1 MLCAI
6 IITIIATATSSN
18 NSGIIAINNSIM
30 AWASVW
36 LTQEMDDQ
44 QPSKQLTLVCP
55 LMGFQ

>member
-6 IITIIATATSSN
+6 IITIIATTTSSN
-18 NSGIIAINNSIM
+18 NSGIIAINNSIT
-30 AWASVW
+30 ACASVW

-44 QPSKQLTLVCP
+44 RPSKQLTLVCP

>member
-44 QPSKQLTLVCP
+44 QPSKQLTLVRP

>member
-36 LTQEMDDQ
+36 LTQEMADQ